1 MAEHNL
7 MDYSLL
13 LITER
18 NPDYKESDKVGS
30 VRYNSIRSVKSA
42 NRQDSGNNL
51 LKRQPSGI
59 PEVQEDLED
68 EEDGSE
74 VNYNDAIEKKLSG
87 GLDSLMESGKSEQPL
102 KPRVQTTAMPKLIN
116 IRDQEKLTQQDQMC
130 SDTASVASS
139 KPSNQARK

>member
-1 MAEHNL
+1 

-18 NPDYKESDKVGS
+18 NPDYKESDKNSAVGS

-102 KPRVQTTAMPKLIN
+102 KTRVQTTAVPKLIN

-130 SDTASVASS
+130 SDTASVASN